1 MKRKQKSFQMVAYGE
16 NFKCKQGKSKTD
28 FNDFNNYLKIKSK
41 NTKIC

>member
-16 NFKCKQGKSKTD
+16 NFKYKQGKSKT
-28 FNDFNNYLKIKSK
+28 DFNNYLKIKSK